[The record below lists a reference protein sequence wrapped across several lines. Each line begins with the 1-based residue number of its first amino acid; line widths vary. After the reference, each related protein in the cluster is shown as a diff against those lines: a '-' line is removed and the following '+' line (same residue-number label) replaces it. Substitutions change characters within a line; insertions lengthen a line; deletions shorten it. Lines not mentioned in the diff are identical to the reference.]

1 MSDDTRETPT
11 LYEIV
16 GRNFFDALV
25 DRFYDGVETDPVL
38 MRLYPEG
45 FDTLGARR
53 RLAMF
58 LRQYWGGPHDYM
70 DERGHPRLRMRHA
83 PFPVGPLERD
93 RWLAHMAAAIESV
106 SGEIPADR
114 RDEVVEMLASYMV
127 NAAEHL
133 RNTD

>member
-1 MSDDTRETPT
+1 MSDDTSESPT
-11 LYEIV
+11 VYEVV
-16 GRNFFDALV
+16 GHEFFDVLV

-45 FDTLGARR
+45 SDTVGARR

-70 DERGHPRLRMRHA
+70 EERGHPRLRMRHA
-83 PFPVGPLERD
+83 PYPVGPLERD
-93 RWLAHMAAAIESV
+93 RWLAHMAAAIEAV
-106 SGEIPADR
+106 SEDIAAEH
-114 RDEVVEMLASYMV
+114 RDEVIEMLASYMV
-127 NAAEHL
+127 NAADHL